1 MSGTSP
7 PTPKDHITMVDH
19 DCSDCSEDVSLIGA
33 DREPRRSST
42 PDGLYQHKHN
52 RHYNPLYIAVVASLT
67 FLITDIAGQITVAP
81 RLAIFEHIICKAYF
95 TQVSGAADTGMG
107 DCKVEP
113 VQSELALI
121 NGWRE
126 MFDNIPAIAVSI
138 PYGVVLLIAM
148 VGCLLSD
155 IWVGV
160 VTWFP
165 DVFPLRAV
173 WFSGIWQLIGGGGAS
188 ISSMAFAMIADSCP
202 ADLRTTAFSQ
212 VHAAV
217 LVAELQTST
226 PWIPVFGAAI
236 FMVLGILLA
245 YVVVP
250 DVRPAGSKREGG
262 SDGDFLSSAQE
273 SHPTWLMSIHHRWRK
288 IVDEFRKD
296 SSWIRDVNI
305 LLIMASFFVCQLGRM
320 ISGITLQYAAA
331 KFHWKFDKASL
342 LISLR
347 AGVNLFVLAA
357 IIPALSYIL
366 VKRFKLNDVVK
377 DKQITQ
383 INGVCLIIGSFV
395 MFLAAS
401 PGTLVFGQT
410 VFALGFAFS
419 VTARSF
425 LTGMV
430 DPMHI
435 GTVFTG
441 VTTMLYGGLVIGS
454 PMLAK
459 TLQWGLQLGGIWVG
473 LPFLLAAVL
482 FTLALSAISAA
493 RSY

>member
-7 PTPKDHITMVDH
+7 STPKDHITMVDH
-19 DCSDCSEDVSLIGA
+19 DYSDCSEDVSLIGA
-33 DREPRRSST
+33 DREHRRSSI
-42 PDGLYQHKHN
+42 PDGLYRHKQSRN
-52 RHYNPLYIAVVASLT
+52 YNPLYIAVVASLT
-67 FLITDIAGQITVAP
+67 FLITDIAGQIIVAP
-81 RLAIFEHIICKAYF
+81 RLTIFEQIICRAYY
-95 TQVSGAADTGMG
+95 TQASGGAGTGMG

-126 MFDNIPAIAVSI
+126 I
-138 PYGVVLLIAM
+138 
-148 VGCLLSD
+148 
-155 IWVGV
+155 
-160 VTWFP
+160 
-165 DVFPLRAV
+165 
-173 WFSGIWQLIGGGGAS
+173 
-188 ISSMAFAMIADSCP
+188 
-202 ADLRTTAFSQ
+202 TTAFSQ

-217 LVAELQTST
+217 LMAELVSVPAGAALANFN

-236 FMVLGILLA
+236 FMVLGILFA

-250 DVRPAGSKREGG
+250 DIRPTGSKREGG

-273 SHPTWLMSIHHRWRK
+273 THSTWLMSINHRWRK

-342 LISLR
+342 LVSLR

-377 DKQITQ
+377 DKRITQ

-435 GTVFTG
+435 GIVFTG

-482 FTLALSAISAA
+482 FTLALGAITAA